1 MDAGVG
7 PPPRRKA
14 MLFEISMILYG
25 AALFVWVQHLM
36 IKQARDDRK
45 AQEAYQLLK
54 GKVDGLQRVCEMH
67 QKMLKMMSNT
77 KQ

>member
-1 MDAGVG
+1 
-7 PPPRRKA
+7 
-14 MLFEISMILYG
+14 
-25 AALFVWVQHLM
+25 M